1 MNTLTGARSRKLGL
15 PPGTLVHLGEKK
27 TATALVTLV
36 DYDEGQ
42 FTEAV
47 AERAD
52 ACTPFRDRPSVT
64 WVNVDGIHDVEMVES
79 IGTCF
84 GIHPLVLEDV
94 VNTGQRIKVEDFD
107 DYLFMVFRTADLD
120 GPGGRIDTD
129 QLSLILGAN
138 FVLTFQEKAS
148 PLFATIRE
156 RLRNE
161 KAKMRKAGADYLAY
175 ALIDLVV
182 DHYFAVL
189 EKLGDR
195 IEDLE
200 GELVQKP
207 TQATFGAIY
216 AIKREMLGLRKAVWP
231 LRELVG
237 SLSRGESPLIHDA
250 TQVYFRDVHDHAIQI
265 IDTVETFRDIL
276 SGFVD
281 VYLSS
286 VSNRMNAVMKV
297 LTIIAT
303 IFMPLTFLAGLYGMN
318 FRYMPEL
325 EWRWGYPTLLGVMAL
340 TALGMTWFFVRKGWI
355 WERRGVRGERRA
367 AAALPNKKKARQK

>member
-1 MNTLTGARSRKLGL
+1 MDKLVSARSRKLGL

-27 TATALVTLV
+27 ADKAVVTVVDFDESQLTEATADRV
-36 DYDEGQ
+36 
-42 FTEAV
+42 EACV
-47 AERAD
+47 A
-52 ACTPFRDRPSVT
+52 FRDRPTVT
-64 WVNVDGIHDVEMVES
+64 WVNVDGIHDVEMVEK

-94 VNTGQRIKVEDFD
+94 VNTGQRIKVEDFG
-107 DYLFMVFRTADLD
+107 DYLFMVFRTADAD
-120 GPGGRIDTD
+120 GPGGRTDTD

-138 FVLTFQEKAS
+138 FVLTFQEKAN
-148 PLFATIRE
+148 PLFAPIRE

-161 KAKMRKAGADYLAY
+161 KTRMRKAGADYLAY

-195 IEDLE
+195 IEVLE
-200 GELVQKP
+200 RELVEQP
-207 TQATFGAIY
+207 TQSTFGAIY
-216 AIKREMLGLRKAVWP
+216 AIKREMLLLRKAVWP

-237 SLSRGESPLIHDA
+237 GLSRGESPLIRDT
-250 TQVYFRDVHDHAIQI
+250 TQVYLRDVHDHAIQI
-265 IDTVETFRDIL
+265 IDTTETFRDIL

-325 EWRWGYPTLLGVMAL
+325 QWRWGYPAALVVMAV

-355 WERRGVRGERRA
+355 WENRTPRRA
-367 AAALPNKKKARQK
+367 GRSAAAPHKKKERQP